1 MKKTDSKCIFNWHI
15 FISKWAPD
23 RYNLFNEPIFFHLDF
38 ISVYYRNYI
47 RPKSHLWPIYIYIV
61 ASYYALKCLIF
72 LVFFCLLLTF
82 VNKLNS
88 FLERISSRKR
98 ASTTVNKIC
107 LTSTSLKKSRVTSST
122 IIGNI
127 INDTKSN
134 KSVEEK
140 LLFNKSS
147 HQYQNKKET
156 K

>member
-1 MKKTDSKCIFNWHI
+1 
-15 FISKWAPD
+15 
-23 RYNLFNEPIFFHLDF
+23 
-38 ISVYYRNYI
+38 
-47 RPKSHLWPIYIYIV
+47 
-61 ASYYALKCLIF
+61 
-72 LVFFCLLLTF
+72 
-82 VNKLNS
+82 
-88 FLERISSRKR
+88 
-98 ASTTVNKIC
+98 VNKIC